1 MCSTGVSPRQREG
14 EVTVTQEAIVDR
26 NDPAYA
32 GQAGYTSFG
41 LKAYDLVVYKFAGPV
56 VWRCT
61 EKQLLEFYGEHLA
74 ARHLDVGVATG
85 ALIDRAK
92 FPVPEPDITLMDL
105 NPEPLAFAARRLR
118 RYSPKTHQA
127 NVLSPWGLPP
137 QRFESVGMMNVLHC
151 VPGTIREKAVAFDHA
166 REALIPGGT
175 LFGSTVLG
183 KGVKHTRLS
192 NFAMRRVNRKGVFS
206 NLDDSLEDLEVA
218 LAARFSSHQVRVQG
232 TIALFTAKSE

>member
-1 MCSTGVSPRQREG
+1 M
-14 EVTVTQEAIVDR
+14 TQEAIVDQ

-32 GQAGYTSFG
+32 GQARYTSFA
-41 LKAYDLVVYKFAGPV
+41 LKSYDFFVYRFTAPV
-56 VWRCT
+56 LWRCT
-61 EKQLLEFYGEHLA
+61 RKQLVDFYDEQVS

-85 ALIDRAK
+85 ALIDLAK

-105 NPEPLAFAARRLR
+105 NPNSLAFAANRLR

-127 NVLSPWGLPP
+127 NVLEPWGLPP
-137 QRFESVGMMNVLHC
+137 QRFESVGMMNILHC

-166 REALIPGGT
+166 REVLIPGGT

-192 NFAMRRVNRKGVFS
+192 NMGMRHMNQKGVFS
-206 NLDDSLEDLEVA
+206 NLDDSLEDLEAA
-218 LAARFSSHQVRVQG
+218 LAARFSSYEVRVHG
-232 TIALFTAKSE
+232 ACAFFTAQAE

>member
-1 MCSTGVSPRQREG
+1 M
-14 EVTVTQEAIVDR
+14 TQEAIVNR

-41 LKAYDLVVYKFAGPV
+41 LKTYDFVVYKFTAPV
-56 VWRCT
+56 LWRCT
-61 EKQLLEFYGEHLA
+61 QKQLVEFYDERVS

-85 ALIDRAK
+85 ALIDQAK
-92 FPVPEPDITLMDL
+92 FPVSEPDITLMDL
-105 NPEPLAFAARRLR
+105 NPKSLTFAADRLG

-127 NVLSPWGLPP
+127 NVLEPWGLPP
-137 QRFESVGMMNVLHC
+137 QRFESVGMMNLLHC

-166 REALIPGGT
+166 REVLIPGGT
-175 LFGSTVLG
+175 LFGATVLG
-183 KGVKHTRLS
+183 KGVKHTWLS
-192 NFAMRRVNRKGVFS
+192 NFVMGRLNRKGVFS
-206 NLDDSLEDLEVA
+206 NLDDSLEDLEAA